1 MAVGAHSSPGRWEE
15 VPSFLFAQD
24 GMKSSTTTLAV
35 LGAALLALCALSAVD
50 AANMDKYYKR
60 TGKKFLAEKETEE
73 GVHKLPS
80 GLLYK
85 VRICCADQSL
95 VFLTS
100 SRFID

>member
-1 MAVGAHSSPGRWEE
+1 
-15 VPSFLFAQD
+15 
-24 GMKSSTTTLAV
+24 MKSSTTSLAV
-35 LGAALLALCALSAVD
+35 LGAALLVLCAVSAVD

-85 VRICCADQSL
+85 VGTVSRTRTDINQIASGINNL
-95 VFLTS
+95 LIIFL
-100 SRFID
+100 